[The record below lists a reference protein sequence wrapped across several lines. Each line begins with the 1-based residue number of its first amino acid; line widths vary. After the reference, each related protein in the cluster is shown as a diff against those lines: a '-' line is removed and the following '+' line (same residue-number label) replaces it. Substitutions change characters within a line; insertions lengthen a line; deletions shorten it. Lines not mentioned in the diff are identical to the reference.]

1 MNNVV
6 CQGYDGAGNMSG
18 HIRGAQGRIQ
28 KSYPNATY
36 IHCKAHS
43 LNLAIGSSCKVR
55 PIQNRYDT
63 AQKLLQFIT
72 ASPKRHNFLPKVKQF
87 SSTRWSAR
95 AESTSSI
102 IHCFQ
107 PIYDSLV
114 ALQSDDDT
122 SVRTAATALANAITK
137 TDFLICLFIADGVLQ
152 HTTGL
157 SDGLQAVDC
166 DLVRAS
172 DHAKSIVSLLQV
184 KRDDDTYLKLWK
196 SACQLGE

>member
-55 PIQNRYDT
+55 PIQNMYDT

-72 ASPKRHNFLPKVKQF
+72 ASPKRLDV
-87 SSTRWSAR
+87 
-95 AESTSSI
+95 
-102 IHCFQ
+102 
-107 PIYDSLV
+107 YM
-114 ALQSDDDT
+114 
-122 SVRTAATALANAITK
+122 ANAK
-137 TDFLICLFIADGVLQ
+137 LFLA
-152 HTTGL
+152 
-157 SDGLQAVDC
+157 
-166 DLVRAS
+166 
-172 DHAKSIVSLLQV
+172 
-184 KRDDDTYLKLWK
+184 
-196 SACQLGE
+196 